1 MPLNCLFPL
10 PEPGPT
16 GPTGPTGPAGTGAGP
31 TGPTG
36 PAGPTG
42 PTGPTGGGGAIV
54 PYASGLPVELVNTD
68 IAEIIQAST
77 GAVLGFGN
85 SFFGIG
91 VDVLAGD
98 ITLNDPDLL
107 DFAFV
112 APRAGRITS
121 LAGYFNA
128 TADVTIGTGLAV
140 QIQMQLYTSPGSSDT
155 FTPIGTPLLLN
166 PSFTGITTGDSA
178 SGIIPQ
184 NITVAAQD
192 KILLVVSTHIL
203 GTGILVATIIG
214 FASAGITFE

>member
-1 MPLNCLFPL
+1 MPV
-10 PEPGPT
+10 
-16 GPTGPTGPAGTGAGP
+16 A
-31 TGPTG
+31 
-36 PAGPTG
+36 
-42 PTGPTGGGGAIV
+42 
-54 PYASGLPVELVNTD
+54 LVNTSL
-68 IAEIIQAST
+68 AGIIQAST

-85 SFFGIG
+85 SFFGVG

-128 TADVTIGTGLAV
+128 TVDVGVGTGFPV
-140 QIQMQLYTSPGSSDT
+140 QIQMQLYSSPGSSDT

-166 PSFTGITTGDSA
+166 PAFNGIDAGDSA

-184 NITVAAQD
+184 NINVAAQD
-192 KILLVVSTHIL
+192 KILLVISTHIL